1 MRSSLSLLFIRLNI
15 PSSLSHLSSV
25 FFSSHFISFV
35 ALFWTCSRNSNSSC
49 SEGPQTVLEVQ
60 SHQSHWA
67 HCWVMFSWLLT
78 STLRS
83 FFAGQLSS
91 HSSPSLCHC
100 LGLLWSKCKPSAHT
114 LVETLWD
121 LTWSYLVSLQDS
133 LPPSRLIVLPILV
146 QLQTHWVLTESP
158 HPAHWLK
165 HKRQLVPPLSS
176 EEHR

>member
-49 SEGPQTVLEVQ
+49 IEGPQTVLEVQ

-100 LGLLWSKCKPSAHT
+100 LGLLWFKCRKLHQLINPACPDPSAKASYPQADQYSH
-114 LVETLWD
+114 
-121 LTWSYLVSLQDS
+121 LTCYCMKPYWGC
-133 LPPSRLIVLPILV
+133 
-146 QLQTHWVLTESP
+146 T
-158 HPAHWLK
+158 
-165 HKRQLVPPLSS
+165 
-176 EEHR
+176 